1 MRTIAFLLAAMMAV
15 SCTRYETAYTVEVVS
30 PADGPGT
37 RVEYTTPDGTACDTI
52 WGEWRYSAD
61 ALKGETIKLQASHTD
76 TVPSLLIARIFQRQQ
91 KVATMNNV
99 ADTNKVLIEYLLE
112 E

>member
-1 MRTIAFLLAAMMAV
+1 MRTIAILLAAMMAV

-37 RVEYTTPDGTACDTI
+37 RVEYTTPNGAACDTI
-52 WGEWRYSAD
+52 WGEWRYTAD
-61 ALKGETIKLQASHTD
+61 AFTGDNIQLQAAHTD
-76 TVPSLLIARIFQRQQ
+76 TVPSLLIARIYQRQRE
-91 KVATMNNV
+91 VVSMNNV
-99 ADTNKVLIEYLLE
+99 ADTNKVLIEFLLE